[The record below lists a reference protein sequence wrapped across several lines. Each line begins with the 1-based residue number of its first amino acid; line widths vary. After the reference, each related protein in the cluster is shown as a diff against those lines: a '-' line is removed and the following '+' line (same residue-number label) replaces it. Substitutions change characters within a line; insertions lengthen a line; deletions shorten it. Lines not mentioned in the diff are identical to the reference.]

1 MNKGIGL
8 AIRSDLGQDL
18 YITSKSNWASRIKK
32 DIGYASKDNISLGDM
47 QRISKRTSSEFFIT
61 GNHSF
66 EHGVYTLNF
75 KVYKTGNAK
84 LINSH
89 EYQGNNFFEII
100 DLATTQIKH
109 DIGIPSYHIENT
121 KDLPIAEK
129 LTNSMS
135 ALKHYTIASYDTGIE
150 EAFYHLNE
158 AVKYDGEFAGAHLW
172 LYSLCMTMQDMECFS
187 HHMGLT
193 KKYINKL
200 NESTQFAVRID
211 EMEVMNP
218 DMDRKLNLLNMW
230 IELYPN
236 DIRPLEY
243 LAVMYFMMGDFEN
256 SILTNKKI
264 LQIDPSMHEYLLEI
278 GNSYKAIPDYDN
290 ALIYFKKYQEL
301 NPNNPDGYQNI
312 ASVYMVQLDY
322 ENAYSYMLK
331 AQAVGATGPDF
342 ELQLTNLNAKLN
354 TWPVKQY
361 VKEIE
366 RIIEQHPKASF
377 RTMLGLYQSIN
388 QKLGSR
394 GRLRESFSN
403 QKKLIEYGT
412 SQAGPGIGALF
423 SVDMIHNKIILGDL
437 EDGEKELNLLLEQLT
452 MPPFSMLGPT
462 MQSCYYHATKDWD
475 KLNENIEAA
484 RDGAKAVGF
493 NFMLPMLDQFIGD
506 YYEDIGDIE
515 KATEQYMKVIDSESM
530 LGDQI
535 KVGAYISQGR
545 IYQELGLFKDSEKMF
560 KTVMKLD
567 DENAELFYE
576 YSILKEKQGD
586 KDEALDLIMKAY
598 NLYKDADRELELTQ
612 KIFTRYESFQEQL
625 P

>member
-1 MNKGIGL
+1 
-8 AIRSDLGQDL
+8 
-18 YITSKSNWASRIKK
+18 
-32 DIGYASKDNISLGDM
+32 
-47 QRISKRTSSEFFIT
+47 
-61 GNHSF
+61 
-66 EHGVYTLNF
+66 
-75 KVYKTGNAK
+75 
-84 LINSH
+84 
-89 EYQGNNFFEII
+89 
-100 DLATTQIKH
+100 
-109 DIGIPSYHIENT
+109 
-121 KDLPIAEK
+121 
-129 LTNSMS
+129 
-135 ALKHYTIASYDTGIE
+135 
-150 EAFYHLNE
+150 
-158 AVKYDGEFAGAHLW
+158 
-172 LYSLCMTMQDMECFS
+172 
-187 HHMGLT
+187 
-193 KKYINKL
+193 
-200 NESTQFAVRID
+200 
-211 EMEVMNP
+211 
-218 DMDRKLNLLNMW
+218 
-230 IELYPN
+230 
-236 DIRPLEY
+236 
-243 LAVMYFMMGDFEN
+243 
-256 SILTNKKI
+256 
-264 LQIDPSMHEYLLEI
+264 
-278 GNSYKAIPDYDN
+278 
-290 ALIYFKKYQEL
+290 
-301 NPNNPDGYQNI
+301 
-312 ASVYMVQLDY
+312 MVQLDY